1 MDIELKYS
9 GKNEILKLH
18 KIVFL
23 CSRKVPASVVLKCYD
38 WAIEQREKGNCVVSG
53 FHSQLEK
60 DVLHYLLKGKQPIII
75 ALARGLK
82 DKLEPELQKP
92 FDEGRLLI
100 ITPFEKKVKR
110 VTKDTAAIRN
120 KMMIE
125 IADEIVI
132 GYSTKNGALY
142 KLIQQ
147 RTENKKLI
155 YLQP

>member
-1 MDIELKYS
+1 
-9 GKNEILKLH
+9 
-18 KIVFL
+18 
-23 CSRKVPASVVLKCYD
+23 
-38 WAIEQREKGNCVVSG
+38 
-53 FHSQLEK
+53 
-60 DVLHYLLKGKQPIII
+60 
-75 ALARGLK
+75 
-82 DKLEPELQKP
+82 LEPELQKR